1 MCICTPLNFCI
12 VINDDDDDDDDDY
25 CNYYKIADT

>member
-12 VINDDDDDDDDDY
+12 VINDDDDDDGDY